1 MPDIQWETISRT
13 IKDRAFQALADARIT
28 SEYFSEDNVPVFEW
42 MRNHWTEYKESP
54 SEQAYYR
61 EFPSDL
67 LVETPEPMAYYVDE
81 LRESYRY
88 FRIIQM
94 LDTIKEPLDN
104 HDTAIVLKLL
114 AAGMQDI
121 HIDVADLLDDTL
133 TDAKAMEDRMTYYDN
148 LSTQTGLLGWP
159 TGFPSMDQAT
169 GGLQK
174 GQLITLVGLQKV
186 KKSMLLMVMN
196 IAAHR
201 AGARTL
207 FASFEMTNIEQSTR
221 HDALRSGISLTR
233 LQRGQHNLAERRK
246 LIATM
251 HELEDMQ
258 PLVLIHDPA
267 GTTTVSAIAAK
278 IALHQP
284 DVVFIDGTYMLDPE
298 INAERNS
305 AQALTSITRS
315 LKRLAQRAEIP
326 IVQTTQALTWK
337 SRKGLTL
344 DSIGYSSSFAQ
355 DSDVIFGVEE
365 VKGEGGEA
373 SDRELLLRIIASRNC
388 PRQDVRLSTMLEYGT
403 ITEADDVKFESD
415 DDDDRGSAG
424 PYRD

>member
-1 MPDIQWETISRT
+1 LPDIQWETISRT
-13 IKDRAFQALADARIT
+13 IKDRAFQTLAEARIT

-42 MRNHWTEYKESP
+42 VRNHWTKYGESP
-54 SEQAYYR
+54 SEQAYYH
-61 EFPSDL
+61 EFPADL

-114 AAGMQDI
+114 AGGVQDI
-121 HIDVADLLDDTL
+121 HTDVVELLDAIL
-133 TDAKAMEDRMTYYDN
+133 TDTKAMEDRMTYYDN
-148 LSTQTGLLGWP
+148 LATQTGLLGWP
-159 TGFPSMDQAT
+159 TGFSSMDQAT

-174 GQLITLVGLQKV
+174 GQLITLVGIQKV

-196 IAAHR
+196 IAAHK

-221 HDALRSGISLTR
+221 HDALRANISLTR

-284 DVVFIDGTYMLDPE
+284 DVVFIDGTYMMDPE